1 MKRKFIMKGEYEMKS
16 NKYRLFMCL
25 AVLAFTVSI
34 SAVPAKP
41 GMWRTL
47 QLKKGKEVKAQ
58 LVGDEWFHF
67 YADSLGNA
75 YVEKKNQIYKKVSK
89 KKLEKMRRKS
99 QERRKKTQH

>member
-1 MKRKFIMKGEYEMKS
+1 MGMACM
-16 NKYRLFMCL
+16 
-25 AVLAFTVSI
+25 VFTISI

-47 QLKKGKEVKAQ
+47 QLKHGKEVRAQ

-75 YVEKKNQIYKKVSK
+75 YVEKKNNIYKKVSK
-89 KKLEKMRRKS
+89 RKLEKMRKKS
-99 QERRKKTQH
+99 QERRMRQQR

>member
-1 MKRKFIMKGEYEMKS
+1 MD
-16 NKYRLFMCL
+16 KYRRWLVCL
-25 AVLAFTVSI
+25 SCMAFAI
-34 SAVPAKP
+34 NLCAVPAKP

-47 QLKKGKEVKAQ
+47 QLKHGKEVRAQ

-75 YVEKKNQIYKKVSK
+75 YVEKKDHIYKKVSK

-99 QERRKKTQH
+99 QERRIQQQH